1 MAEPNFDAK
10 GTLRFDIGRGIVT
23 HKSMTRQVLLPVSS
37 LHRMLEAVSPER
49 RTELGEGL
57 GDEIGEAIKSSLGG
71 AEAVR
76 VASLEALATSFA
88 GELALRGFGVP
99 SFETWGK
106 ALVIRI
112 DNPPLADDEFLSALT
127 ARAIATAS
135 ARAAFATRIAAD
147 PLRILLASE
156 TGTKRARSLLGEGLA
171 FGEVLT
177 RLQEAR
183 G

>member
-1 MAEPNFDAK
+1 MAEPIFDAK

-23 HKSMTRQVLLPVSS
+23 HKSTTRQVLLPATS
-37 LHRMLEAVSPER
+37 LLRLLEVVTPEM
-49 RTELGEGL
+49 RTQLGEGL
-57 GDEIGEAIKSSLGG
+57 GDEIGEAIKTTLGG

-76 VASLEALATSFA
+76 GASLEGLATLFA

-99 SFETWGK
+99 LFETWGK

-112 DNPPLADDEFLSALT
+112 DNPPIADDEFLSAVT

-156 TGTKRARSLLGEGLA
+156 TGTKRARSLLGEGLG
-171 FGEVLT
+171 FGEVLS

>member
-23 HKSMTRQVLLPVSS
+23 HKSTTRQVLLPAAS
-37 LHRMLEAVSPER
+37 LNRLFEAVAPEM
-49 RTELGEGL
+49 RTQLGEGL

-76 VASLEALATSFA
+76 GASLEGLATLFA
-88 GELALRGFGVP
+88 GELSLRGFGVP
-99 SFETWGK
+99 LFETWGK

-112 DNPPLADDEFLSALT
+112 DNPPVADDEFLSALT

-156 TGTKRARSLLGEGLA
+156 SGTKRARALLGEGLG

-177 RLQEAR
+177 RLQEGR

>member
-1 MAEPNFDAK
+1 MAEPTFDAK

-23 HKSMTRQVLLPVSS
+23 HKSTARQVLVPATS
-37 LHRMLEAVSPER
+37 LLRLLETAP
-49 RTELGEGL
+49 TEARHALGEAIGE
-57 GDEIGEAIKSSLGG
+57 EIGEAIKSSIGS

-76 VASLEALATSFA
+76 TASLEALATRLA
-88 GELALRGFGVP
+88 GELSLRGFGVP
-99 SFETWGK
+99 SFETWGR

-112 DNPPLADDEFLSALT
+112 DNAPVADDDFLSALT

-156 TGTKRARSLLGEGLA
+156 GATQRARALLGEGLG

>member
-10 GTLRFDIGRGIVT
+10 GTFRFDIGRGIVT
-23 HKSMTRQVLLPVSS
+23 HKSTTRQVLLPATS
-37 LHRMLEAVSPER
+37 LQHMLEAVSPER
-49 RTELGEGL
+49 RTALGEELGE
-57 GDEIGEAIKSSLGG
+57 EIGEVIKSSLGG

-76 VASLEALATSFA
+76 IASLEGLATLFA

-112 DNPPLADDEFLSALT
+112 DNAPLADDEFLSALT

-156 TGTKRARSLLGEGLA
+156 TGTQRARALLAEGLGFA
-171 FGEVLT
+171 EVLS

>member
-1 MAEPNFDAK
+1 
-10 GTLRFDIGRGIVT
+10 
-23 HKSMTRQVLLPVSS
+23 
-37 LHRMLEAVSPER
+37 MLEAVSPEN
-49 RTELGEGL
+49 RTQLGDGL
-57 GDEIGEAIKSSLGG
+57 GQEIGEAIKSSLGG

-76 VASLEALATSFA
+76 VASLEELATSFA
-88 GELALRGFGVP
+88 GEVALRGFGVP

-106 ALVIRI
+106 ALVIRV

-135 ARAAFATRIAAD
+135 ARAAFATRIATE

-156 TGTKRARSLLGEGLA
+156 TGTRRARALLGEGLA
-171 FGEVLT
+171 FGEVLA
-177 RLQEAR
+177 RLQEGR